1 MEGSD
6 KIIVR
11 NLSEDDK
18 LGLDLL
24 SDFLANLIVHF
35 RQYGI
40 SANSLV
46 SISKGLLIVEG
57 YESIVFDGAIEI
69 STGESYKEG
78 GSDFLSVRITSHNI
92 ILSHHG
98 SVYDEVVG
106 SDAFEEVL
114 LTIFGEHKYHGDTLT
129 QFETWN
135 DAFFIHFP
143 DQSLFT
149 KDTINFH

>member
-1 MEGSD
+1 MERSD
-6 KIIVR
+6 KITR

-18 LGLDLL
+18 LGLALL
-24 SDFLANLIVHF
+24 STFLSNLIVRF

-40 SANSLV
+40 STNTLV
-46 SISKGLLIVEG
+46 SISKCLLIVEG

-69 STGESYKEG
+69 GTGESYKEG
-78 GSDFLSVRITSHNI
+78 GSDFLNVRITSHSI
-92 ILSHHG
+92 ILSHDG
-98 SVYDEVVG
+98 SIYEEGVG

-114 LTIFGEHKYHGDTLT
+114 LTIFGEHKYYGDTLT

-143 DQSLFT
+143 DQGIFT
-149 KDTINFH
+149 EDSINFD